1 MEGTDG
7 NENHLPEITIAQRW
21 SHNFKFQLKK
31 KKKQLRQ
38 RRNNI
43 QEPYSI
49 SYQEPTVEAWVISLN
64 NYNNTT
70 NIDYLLQQQVEPKI
84 KIPTC
89 SLTEIQTNKN
99 RQQQQLGRQHQT
111 SSMKYCCCWYSRCS
125 CWRRWWR

>member
-7 NENHLPEITIAQRW
+7 KENLLPEITIAQRW

-31 KKKQLRQ
+31 KKQLRQ

-43 QEPYSI
+43 QEPFSI
-49 SYQEPTVEAWVISLN
+49 SYQEPTVEAWVISLH